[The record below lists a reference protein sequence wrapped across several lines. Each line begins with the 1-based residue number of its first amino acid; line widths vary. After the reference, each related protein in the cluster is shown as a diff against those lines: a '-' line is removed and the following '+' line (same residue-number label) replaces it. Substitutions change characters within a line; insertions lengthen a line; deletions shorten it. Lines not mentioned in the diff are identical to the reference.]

1 MKNIYSTLIILLV
14 SITAFGQRAE
24 IRKAD
29 KLFSQRAYIDAA
41 SAYEG
46 VVDKNQEVLQNLG
59 DAYFYTNQMQ
69 NATEVYGT
77 LFSRHEA
84 TVEPEYEFRYAHA
97 LRATD
102 QNDEADK
109 YFASYYDKDVDINE
123 FKESIIDSSNLYIYE
138 PEMLPAENA
147 ASSDFGISYFG
158 EDKITFASTRN
169 TARPIYPWNKKP
181 ALDLYTGEI
190 SEEGEISNI
199 VLFSDAINTDEHESS
214 AAFNKEGTI
223 MYFDRTNEK
232 RFKTEE
238 GLRVANIR
246 IYKAELVDG
255 EWTNVEALP
264 FTSEEYSTE
273 HPALSPDGSTLFFA
287 SDMPGGQGSFDLY
300 KVAINEDG
308 TYGTPENLG
317 PGINTEHREQF
328 PFVSE
333 DNVLYFASDG
343 HLGFGN
349 LDVYKSEGDYTEAEN
364 LGSSINS
371 GYDDFAF
378 IINEKDKKG
387 FLTSNRSGNDN
398 LYSFTRTKYVKKTR
412 QIDIPHENKIYF
424 EFDKS
429 KVTEEYQKVLDKVID
444 ILKGSE
450 ATEIR
455 IASHA
460 DARGTEEYN
469 LKLSQRRADA
479 TKEYLVQH
487 GISAGN
493 ITTKG
498 YGESQPVNDCTEERG
513 CTEAEYAKNRRSVIT
528 FTTMEVVE
536 E

>member
-1 MKNIYSTLIILLV
+1 MKNIYSTLLIFLV
-14 SITAFGQRAE
+14 SIAAFGQRSE

-29 KLFSQRAYIDAA
+29 KLFAQRAYIDAA
-41 SAYEG
+41 STYEG
-46 VVDKNQEVLQNLG
+46 VSEKNQEVLQNLG

-69 NATEVYGT
+69 NAAGVYST
-77 LFSRHEA
+77 LFERHEEIA
-84 TVEPEYEFRYAHA
+84 PEYEFRYAHS
-97 LRATD
+97 LRATNK
-102 QNDEADK
+102 NDEADK
-109 YFASYYDKDVDINE
+109 YFASYYDKDVDMKE
-123 FKESIIDSSNLYIYE
+123 FEESIVDSSNLYIYE
-138 PEMLPAENA
+138 PKMLAADNA

-158 EDKITFASTRN
+158 ENKIAFASTRN

-190 SEEGEISNI
+190 SEEGEISNV

-214 AAFNKEGTI
+214 AVFSEDGTV

-246 IYKAELVDG
+246 IYKAELIDDQ
-255 EWTNVEALP
+255 WTNIEALP
-264 FTSEEYSTE
+264 FTSEEFSTE
-273 HPALSPDGSTLFFA
+273 HPALSPDGSTLYFA
-287 SDMPGGQGSFDLY
+287 SDMPGGQGGFDLY
-300 KVAINEDG
+300 KVSVNDDG

-328 PFVSE
+328 PFISE

-343 HLGFGN
+343 HIGFGN
-349 LDVYKSEGDYTEAEN
+349 LDVYKSEGDFTEAEN

-371 GYDDFAF
+371 AYDDFAF
-378 IINEKDKKG
+378 IINEGEKKG
-387 FLTSNRSGNDN
+387 YLTSNRGGNDN

-412 QIDIPHENKIYF
+412 QIDIPHENRIYF

-429 KVTEEYQKVLDKVID
+429 EVTPEYQEVLDKVVD
-444 ILKGSE
+444 ILKDSK
-450 ATEIR
+450 ATNIR

-460 DARGTEEYN
+460 DARGSDEYN
-469 LKLSQRRADA
+469 LKLSQRRADS
-479 TKEYLVQH
+479 TKEYLVNN
-487 GISAGN
+487 GIASEN

-498 YGESQPVNDCTEERG
+498 YGESQPVNDCTEAKG
-513 CTEAEYAKNRRSVIT
+513 CSEEEYAKNRRSVIT